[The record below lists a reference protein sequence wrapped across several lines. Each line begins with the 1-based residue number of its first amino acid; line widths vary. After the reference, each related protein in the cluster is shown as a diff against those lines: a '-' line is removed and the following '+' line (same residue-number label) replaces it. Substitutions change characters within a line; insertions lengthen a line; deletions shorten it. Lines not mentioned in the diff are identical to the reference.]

1 MITNSYCLLEIESV
15 ILKGNLVFLEPFK
28 VGSAK
33 IFQITSTYL
42 KGSHSHY
49 NFCNKNQVLKA
60 RLHGN
65 YLLPSKYDV
74 KEEML
79 RRGARMRLKEDKDS
93 QFS

>member
-1 MITNSYCLLEIESV
+1 MITNCYCLLEGVTFKAS
-15 ILKGNLVFLEPFK
+15 LVFLEPFK
-28 VGSAK
+28 IGSVK

-42 KGSHSHY
+42 KGSHSHC

-60 RLHGN
+60 RLHGK

-79 RRGARMRLKEDKDS
+79 RRRARMRLKEDKDS